1 MTTNFNS
8 FDISSAAV
16 ELLAANGIAQPTEVQ
31 QASIPLLLQGEDA
44 IVQAKTGTGKTL
56 AFLLP
61 IFEKL
66 NLNVT
71 GAPQAL
77 IVAPTRELALQ
88 IATEARK
95 LADAYEGVRILA
107 AYGGQDVERQLRK
120 LEGGCHLVVGTPGRL
135 LDHMGRGTLDMTK
148 IRTLVLDEADQML
161 HMGFLKEV
169 EQIILATSPSRQTML
184 FSATIPDGIR
194 RLSAQYM
201 RKPHDIRVGT
211 EETVPLNLIRQLV
224 VECTPRGKLA
234 ALNEYIERERPY
246 LAVIF
251 CRTKRRAAKL
261 NEELQEMGYAS
272 DELHGDLSQNKRE
285 QVMKAFRDAKLQLLV
300 ATDVAARGIDVEGV
314 THVFNYDIPQDVEYY
329 IHRIG
334 RTGRAGGKG
343 RAITF
348 VTPHDRRELEQIEQ
362 ETNQNLPREI
372 SRTSAQSEDSGELL
386 SNVRS
391 TEPRSGSKS
400 ASSGKGKRGGF
411 GRAERT
417 QGGGRSGGRRTGSA
431 QAGER
436 GRTGYAQS
444 GERGGASAYSSDA
457 PKRTGKNKRPAK
469 SARTSESSMT
479 SAYNA
484 DEPKRSGFSQRSDKP
499 ARSGGNGTAMSRRT
513 DEQGN
518 FRRDASKGD
527 AAQGNKNS
535 GNERSREYGSSNR
548 STRSGS
554 EGGGNRSTRGGSQG
568 GDHRTARGGSQ
579 GGDHRTARGGSQGG
593 DHRTARGGSQGGDHR
608 TARGGSQ
615 GGDHRTV
622 RGGSQGGDHRST
634 RGGSQGGSNRSARGG
649 SDNRRGRR

>member
-1 MTTNFNS
+1 MNSLTTNFNS

-31 QASIPLLLQGEDA
+31 QASIPVLLKGDDA

-348 VTPHDRRELEQIEQ
+348 VTPHDRRELEQIER
-362 ETNQNLPREI
+362 ETGQNLPREI
-372 SRTSAQSEDSGELL
+372 SNTSAQSEDSGELL

-391 TEPRSGSKS
+391 PKPRTGSKTS
-400 ASSGKGKRGGF
+400 NGSSRGKRSES
-411 GRAERT
+411 GRSERA
-417 QGGGRSGGRRTGSA
+417 QSSGGRSGGRRSA
-431 QAGER
+431 RGAG
-436 GRTGYAQS
+436 
-444 GERGGASAYSSDA
+444 GERGGASAYGSDA

-469 SARTSESSMT
+469 SARASEQNAVSS
-479 SAYNA
+479 YDA
-484 DEPKRSGFSQRSDKP
+484 DAPKRTGSGQSRTGSSQRTGSDQRSGKP

-518 FRRDASKGD
+518 FRRDSSKGN
-527 AAQGNKNS
+527 GSKS
-535 GNERSREYGSSNR
+535 GNGSGNGRSREYGPGSRQSS
-548 STRSGS
+548 S
-554 EGGGNRSTRGGSQG
+554 RSTRGGSDG
-568 GDHRTARGGSQ
+568 G
-579 GGDHRTARGGSQGG
+579 
-593 DHRTARGGSQGGDHR
+593 
-608 TARGGSQ
+608 
-615 GGDHRTV
+615 
-622 RGGSQGGDHRST
+622 
-634 RGGSQGGSNRSARGG
+634 
-649 SDNRRGRR
+649 NRRGRR

>member
-1 MTTNFNS
+1 MKSLTNFNS
-8 FDISSAAV
+8 FGISSAAI
-16 ELLAANGIAQPTEVQ
+16 ELLAVNGITQPTEVQ
-31 QASIPLLLQGEDA
+31 EASIPALMNGEDA

-77 IVAPTRELALQ
+77 VVAPTRELALQ

-169 EQIILATSPSRQTML
+169 EQIIMATSPSRQTML
-184 FSATIPDGIR
+184 FSATMPEGIR

-201 RKPHDIRVGT
+201 RKPRDFRVGT
-211 EETVPLNLIRQLV
+211 EETVPLKLIRQLV

-234 ALNEYIERERPY
+234 ALREYIERERPY

-251 CRTKRRAAKL
+251 CRTKRRAAAL
-261 NEELQEMGYAS
+261 NAELQEMGYAS

-300 ATDVAARGIDVEGV
+300 ATDVAARGIDVEGI

-334 RTGRAGGKG
+334 RTGRAGEKG

-348 VTPHDRRELEQIEQ
+348 VTPHDRQELEQIERQ
-362 ETNQNLPREI
+362 TAQKLPREI
-372 SRTSAQSEDSGELL
+372 SQTSAQSEDSGELL
-386 SNVRS
+386 SNVR
-391 TEPRSGSKS
+391 PK
-400 ASSGKGKRGGF
+400 
-411 GRAERT
+411 AERT
-417 QGGGRSGGRRTGSA
+417 GGRTGKNKRSENGRREARGSYRDEPSGRSGGRRGS
-431 QAGER
+431 GG
-436 GRTGYAQS
+436 GR
-444 GERGGASAYSSDA
+444 SSDRPA
-457 PKRTGKNKRPAK
+457 SSAGSSAGTGTRSGGKNKR
-469 SARTSESSMT
+469 SESSARPAKAVGM
-479 SAYNA
+479 
-484 DEPKRSGFSQRSDKP
+484 SG
-499 ARSGGNGTAMSRRT
+499 AMARRT
-513 DEQGN
+513 DESGS
-518 FRRDASKGD
+518 FRRDSSKTTKGSGSSASAG
-527 AAQGNKNS
+527 G
-535 GNERSREYGSSNR
+535 RTREYGKAGGKGGSSASSR
-548 STRSGS
+548 QGSGS
-554 EGGGNRSTRGGSQG
+554 SSRQGSSRSSQSS
-568 GDHRTARGGSQ
+568 R
-579 GGDHRTARGGSQGG
+579 
-593 DHRTARGGSQGGDHR
+593 
-608 TARGGSQ
+608 
-615 GGDHRTV
+615 
-622 RGGSQGGDHRST
+622 
-634 RGGSQGGSNRSARGG
+634 N
-649 SDNRRGRR
+649 SDNRGRGGKR

>member
-1 MTTNFNS
+1 MKNFNS
-8 FDISSAAV
+8 FGISSAAI
-16 ELLAANGIAQPTEVQ
+16 ELLAVNGITQPTEVQ
-31 QASIPLLLQGEDA
+31 EASIPALMNGEDA

-77 IVAPTRELALQ
+77 VVAPTRELALQ

-169 EQIILATSPSRQTML
+169 EQIIMATSPSRQTML
-184 FSATIPDGIR
+184 FSATMPDGIR

-201 RKPHDIRVGT
+201 RKPRDFRVGT
-211 EETVPLNLIRQLV
+211 EETVPLKLIRQLV

-234 ALNEYIERERPY
+234 ALREYIERERPY

-251 CRTKRRAAKL
+251 CRTKRRAAAL
-261 NEELQEMGYAS
+261 NAELQEMGYAS

-300 ATDVAARGIDVEGV
+300 ATDVAARGIDVEGI

-334 RTGRAGGKG
+334 RTGRAGEKG

-348 VTPHDRRELEQIEQ
+348 VTPHDRQELEQIERQ
-362 ETNQNLPREI
+362 TAQKLPREI
-372 SRTSAQSEDSGELL
+372 SKTSAQSEDSGELL
-386 SNVRS
+386 SNVR
-391 TEPRSGSKS
+391 PK
-400 ASSGKGKRGGF
+400 
-411 GRAERT
+411 AERT
-417 QGGGRSGGRRTGSA
+417 GGRTGKNKRSENGRREARGSYRDEPSGRSGGRRGS
-431 QAGER
+431 GVR
-436 GRTGYAQS
+436 
-444 GERGGASAYSSDA
+444 SSDRPA
-457 PKRTGKNKRPAK
+457 SSAGSTAGNSARSGGKNKRSENASRPAK
-469 SARTSESSMT
+469 TVGM
-479 SAYNA
+479 
-484 DEPKRSGFSQRSDKP
+484 SD
-499 ARSGGNGTAMSRRT
+499 AMARRT
-513 DEQGN
+513 DEAGA
-518 FRRDASKGD
+518 FRRDSSK
-527 AAQGNKNS
+527 AAKGSGGNS
-535 GNERSREYGSSNR
+535 STAGRTREYGKSAGKGGSSASSR
-548 STRSGS
+548 QGSGS
-554 EGGGNRSTRGGSQG
+554 SSRQGGNRSSQSSRKSDSGRRGG
-568 GDHRTARGGSQ
+568 
-579 GGDHRTARGGSQGG
+579 
-593 DHRTARGGSQGGDHR
+593 
-608 TARGGSQ
+608 
-615 GGDHRTV
+615 
-622 RGGSQGGDHRST
+622 
-634 RGGSQGGSNRSARGG
+634 
-649 SDNRRGRR
+649 RR

>member
-1 MTTNFNS
+1 MKSLTTNFNS

-31 QASIPLLLQGEDA
+31 QASIPVLLKGDDA

-272 DELHGDLSQNKRE
+272 DELHGDLSSE
-285 QVMKAFRDAKLQLLV
+285 Q
-300 ATDVAARGIDVEGV
+300 ARAGYEGV
-314 THVFNYDIPQDVEYY
+314 PRCEAAI
-329 IHRIG
+329 
-334 RTGRAGGKG
+334 AGCY
-343 RAITF
+343 RC
-348 VTPHDRRELEQIEQ
+348 
-362 ETNQNLPREI
+362 
-372 SRTSAQSEDSGELL
+372 S
-386 SNVRS
+386 
-391 TEPRSGSKS
+391 
-400 ASSGKGKRGGF
+400 
-411 GRAERT
+411 
-417 QGGGRSGGRRTGSA
+417 
-431 QAGER
+431 
-436 GRTGYAQS
+436 
-444 GERGGASAYSSDA
+444 
-457 PKRTGKNKRPAK
+457 
-469 SARTSESSMT
+469 
-479 SAYNA
+479 
-484 DEPKRSGFSQRSDKP
+484 
-499 ARSGGNGTAMSRRT
+499 
-513 DEQGN
+513 
-518 FRRDASKGD
+518 
-527 AAQGNKNS
+527 
-535 GNERSREYGSSNR
+535 
-548 STRSGS
+548 STRY
-554 EGGGNRSTRGGSQG
+554 
-568 GDHRTARGGSQ
+568 
-579 GGDHRTARGGSQGG
+579 
-593 DHRTARGGSQGGDHR
+593 
-608 TARGGSQ
+608 
-615 GGDHRTV
+615 
-622 RGGSQGGDHRST
+622 
-634 RGGSQGGSNRSARGG
+634 
-649 SDNRRGRR
+649 RRGRRNPCI

>member
-31 QASIPLLLQGEDA
+31 QASIPLLLNGEDA

-348 VTPHDRRELEQIEQ
+348 VTPHDRRELEQIER
-362 ETNQNLPREI
+362 ETSQNLPREI
-372 SRTSAQSEDSGELL
+372 SNTSAQSEDSGELL

-391 TEPRSGSKS
+391 PKPRTGSKTSSGSG
-400 ASSGKGKRGGF
+400 SSRGKRGES
-411 GRAERT
+411 GRSERA
-417 QGGGRSGGRRTGSA
+417 QSSGGGRSGGAGGRRGARAGS
-431 QAGER
+431 
-436 GRTGYAQS
+436 
-444 GERGGASAYSSDA
+444 ERGGASPYSSDA

-469 SARTSESSMT
+469 SARASVSEQSVVSS
-479 SAYNA
+479 YDA
-484 DEPKRSGFSQRSDKP
+484 DAPKRTGSGQPRTGSSQQRTGSSQQRAGSGQQRTGSSQQRTGSSQPRSGSGQRSDKP
-499 ARSGGNGTAMSRRT
+499 ASYGGNGTAMSRRT

-518 FRRDASKGD
+518 FRRDSSKGN
-527 AAQGNKNS
+527 GSKS
-535 GNERSREYGSSNR
+535 GGGRSREYGPSSRQSSNR
-548 STRSGS
+548 STRGS
-554 EGGGNRSTRGGSQG
+554 SDGG
-568 GDHRTARGGSQ
+568 
-579 GGDHRTARGGSQGG
+579 
-593 DHRTARGGSQGGDHR
+593 
-608 TARGGSQ
+608 
-615 GGDHRTV
+615 
-622 RGGSQGGDHRST
+622 
-634 RGGSQGGSNRSARGG
+634 
-649 SDNRRGRR
+649 NRRGRR

>member
-1 MTTNFNS
+1 MKSLTTNFNS

-31 QASIPLLLQGEDA
+31 QASIPVLLKGDDA

-348 VTPHDRRELEQIEQ
+348 VTPHDRRELEQIER
-362 ETNQNLPREI
+362 ETGQNLPREI
-372 SRTSAQSEDSGELL
+372 SRTSAQSDDSDELL
-386 SNVRS
+386 SNVRP
-391 TEPRSGSKS
+391 TKPRSGSKT
-400 ASSGKGKRGGF
+400 AGSGNGGSRGKRSES
-411 GRAERT
+411 GRSERA
-417 QGGGRSGGRRTGSA
+417 QSSNGRSGGRRTARG
-431 QAGER
+431 AG
-436 GRTGYAQS
+436 
-444 GERGGASAYSSDA
+444 GERGGASAYGSDA

-469 SARTSESSMT
+469 SARAGAGEQSAVSS
-479 SAYNA
+479 YNA
-484 DEPKRSGFSQRSDKP
+484 DAPKRTGSGQQRTGSSQRSEKP
-499 ARSGGNGTAMSRRT
+499 ARSGSGNGTAMSRRT

-518 FRRDASKGD
+518 FRRDSSK
-527 AAQGNKNS
+527 GNKNS
-535 GNERSREYGSSNR
+535 GGGRSREYGPNSRQSS
-548 STRSGS
+548 S
-554 EGGGNRSTRGGSQG
+554 RSTRGGSEG
-568 GDHRTARGGSQ
+568 G
-579 GGDHRTARGGSQGG
+579 
-593 DHRTARGGSQGGDHR
+593 
-608 TARGGSQ
+608 
-615 GGDHRTV
+615 
-622 RGGSQGGDHRST
+622 
-634 RGGSQGGSNRSARGG
+634 
-649 SDNRRGRR
+649 NRRGRR

>member
-31 QASIPLLLQGEDA
+31 QASIPVLLKGDDA

-348 VTPHDRRELEQIEQ
+348 VTPHDRRELEQIER
-362 ETNQNLPREI
+362 ETGQNLPREI
-372 SRTSAQSEDSGELL
+372 SNTSAQSEDSGELL

-391 TEPRSGSKS
+391 PKPRTGSKTS
-400 ASSGKGKRGGF
+400 NGSSRGKRSES
-411 GRAERT
+411 GRSERA
-417 QGGGRSGGRRTGSA
+417 QSSGGRSGGRRSA
-431 QAGER
+431 RGAG
-436 GRTGYAQS
+436 
-444 GERGGASAYSSDA
+444 GERGGASAYGSDA

-469 SARTSESSMT
+469 SARASEQNAVSS
-479 SAYNA
+479 YDA
-484 DEPKRSGFSQRSDKP
+484 DAPKRTGSGQSRTGSSQRTGSDQRSGKP

-518 FRRDASKGD
+518 FRRDSSKGN
-527 AAQGNKNS
+527 GSKS
-535 GNERSREYGSSNR
+535 GNGSGNGRSREYGPGSRQSS
-548 STRSGS
+548 S
-554 EGGGNRSTRGGSQG
+554 RSTRGGSDG
-568 GDHRTARGGSQ
+568 G
-579 GGDHRTARGGSQGG
+579 
-593 DHRTARGGSQGGDHR
+593 
-608 TARGGSQ
+608 
-615 GGDHRTV
+615 
-622 RGGSQGGDHRST
+622 
-634 RGGSQGGSNRSARGG
+634 
-649 SDNRRGRR
+649 NRRGRR

>member
-1 MTTNFNS
+1 MTNFNS
-8 FDISSAAV
+8 FNISSAAV

-66 NLNVT
+66 NLSVT

-184 FSATIPDGIR
+184 FSATIPEGVR

-234 ALNEYIERERPY
+234 ALQEYIDREQPY

-261 NEELQEMGYAS
+261 NEELQEMGYSS

-285 QVMKAFRDAKLQLLV
+285 QVMKAFREAKLQLLV

-348 VTPHDRRELEQIEQ
+348 VTPHDRRELEQIER
-362 ETNQNLPREI
+362 ETSQKLQREI
-372 SRTSAQSEDSGELL
+372 SRTSAQSDDSGELL
-386 SNVRS
+386 SNVR
-391 TEPRSGSKS
+391 EHKPRSGGSGRGTESGGRNGKNKRN
-400 ASSGKGKRGGF
+400 SSGGYGSRGGS
-411 GRAERT
+411 AQ
-417 QGGGRSGGRRTGSA
+417 QGGRSSGGRRGGGGT
-431 QAGER
+431 
-436 GRTGYAQS
+436 GRTTERSNERASERTNDRSESAAFS
-444 GERGGASAYSSDA
+444 G
-457 PKRTGKNKRPAK
+457 PKRTGKNKRPQR
-469 SARTSESSMT
+469 SARPESPLTT
-479 SAYNA
+479 SAV
-484 DEPKRSGFSQRSDKP
+484 
-499 ARSGGNGTAMSRRT
+499 SRRT
-513 DEQGN
+513 DDAGN
-518 FRRDASKGD
+518 FRRDSSKGNGS
-527 AAQGNKNS
+527 ASNTGNA
-535 GNERSREYGSSNR
+535 RTREYGASNR
-548 STRSGS
+548 KGGSNASGRSFGNGS
-554 EGGGNRSTRGGSQG
+554 GGNRNADSAGGRSNGSAGGRQASGRGTGNAGGNRSGNAGGRNAG
-568 GDHRTARGGSQ
+568 G
-579 GGDHRTARGGSQGG
+579 
-593 DHRTARGGSQGGDHR
+593 
-608 TARGGSQ
+608 
-615 GGDHRTV
+615 
-622 RGGSQGGDHRST
+622 RS
-634 RGGSQGGSNRSARGG
+634 
-649 SDNRRGRR
+649 SDSRRGRR

>member
-1 MTTNFNS
+1 MNSLTTNFNS

-31 QASIPLLLQGEDA
+31 QASIPVLLKGDDA

-348 VTPHDRRELEQIEQ
+348 VTPHDSRELEQIER
-362 ETNQNLPREI
+362 ETGQNLPREI
-372 SRTSAQSEDSGELL
+372 SNTSAQSEDSGELL

-391 TEPRSGSKS
+391 PKPRTGSKTGNG
-400 ASSGKGKRGGF
+400 SSRGKRSES
-411 GRAERT
+411 GRSERA
-417 QGGGRSGGRRTGSA
+417 QSSGGRSGGRRSA
-431 QAGER
+431 RGAG
-436 GRTGYAQS
+436 
-444 GERGGASAYSSDA
+444 GERGGASAYGSDA

-469 SARTSESSMT
+469 SARVSEQNAVSS
-479 SAYNA
+479 YDA
-484 DEPKRSGFSQRSDKP
+484 DAPKRTGSGQSRTGSSQRTGSDQRSGKP

-518 FRRDASKGD
+518 FRRDSSKGN
-527 AAQGNKNS
+527 GSKSSNGS
-535 GNERSREYGSSNR
+535 GNGRSREYGPGSRQSS
-548 STRSGS
+548 S
-554 EGGGNRSTRGGSQG
+554 RSTRGGSDG
-568 GDHRTARGGSQ
+568 G
-579 GGDHRTARGGSQGG
+579 
-593 DHRTARGGSQGGDHR
+593 
-608 TARGGSQ
+608 
-615 GGDHRTV
+615 
-622 RGGSQGGDHRST
+622 
-634 RGGSQGGSNRSARGG
+634 
-649 SDNRRGRR
+649 NRRGRR

>member
-1 MTTNFNS
+1 MTNFNS
-8 FDISSAAV
+8 FNISSAAV

-184 FSATIPDGIR
+184 FSATIPEGVR

-234 ALNEYIERERPY
+234 ALQEYIDREQPY

-261 NEELQEMGYAS
+261 NEELQELGYSS

-285 QVMKAFRDAKLQLLV
+285 QVMKAFREAKLQLLV

-348 VTPHDRRELEQIEQ
+348 VTPHDRRELEQIER
-362 ETNQNLPREI
+362 ETAQKLQREI
-372 SRTSAQSEDSGELL
+372 SRTSAQSDDSGELL
-386 SNVRS
+386 SNVR
-391 TEPRSGSKS
+391 EHKPRSGGSGRTTESGRNGKNKRSS
-400 ASSGKGKRGGF
+400 AGGYGSRGGS
-411 GRAERT
+411 AQ
-417 QGGGRSGGRRTGSA
+417 QGGRSSGGRRGGGTGRTTERSNER
-431 QAGER
+431 AGER
-436 GRTGYAQS
+436 TNDRS
-444 GERGGASAYSSDA
+444 ASAEFSG
-457 PKRTGKNKRPAK
+457 PKRTGKNKRNER
-469 SARTSESSMT
+469 SARPDSPAST
-479 SAYNA
+479 SAV
-484 DEPKRSGFSQRSDKP
+484 
-499 ARSGGNGTAMSRRT
+499 SRRT
-513 DEQGN
+513 DEEGN
-518 FRRDASKGD
+518 FRRDSSKGNG
-527 AAQGNKNS
+527 AASNAGNA
-535 GNERSREYGSSNR
+535 RTREYGASNR
-548 STRSGS
+548 KGSSTGGRSTGNSASRSGS
-554 EGGGNRSTRGGSQG
+554 AYEAGGRSYGNGAGSNRNSGSAGGRNAGGRSSGATGGNRSGNAGGRSSSNTG
-568 GDHRTARGGSQ
+568 G
-579 GGDHRTARGGSQGG
+579 
-593 DHRTARGGSQGGDHR
+593 
-608 TARGGSQ
+608 
-615 GGDHRTV
+615 
-622 RGGSQGGDHRST
+622 
-634 RGGSQGGSNRSARGG
+634 NRSSNAGG
-649 SDNRRGRR
+649 RSSDSRRGRR